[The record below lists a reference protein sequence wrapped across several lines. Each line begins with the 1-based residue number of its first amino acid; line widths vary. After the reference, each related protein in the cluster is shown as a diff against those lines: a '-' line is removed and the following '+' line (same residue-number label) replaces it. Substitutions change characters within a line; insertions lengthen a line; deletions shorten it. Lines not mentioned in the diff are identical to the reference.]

1 MVRANSL
8 KSSDDGDDD
17 DSKNPSSIK
26 AIGEYLGSLDTMG
39 QIAEALCPIN
49 EHYGPDDYLRLEP
62 LAHGRPGAR
71 RE

>member
-8 KSSDDGDDD
+8 KSSDDGND

-26 AIGEYLGSLDTMG
+26 AIGEYHGSLDTMG
-39 QIAEALCPIN
+39 QVAEALCPIN
-49 EHYGPDDYLRLEP
+49 EHYGPDNYLRLEP